1 MSEAD
6 VVQEL
11 VEFTTILLAGVSVYF
26 TIVSAYV
33 AAMNYFIGGAG
44 FVARLFA
51 FCFVCVVLSMLLIV
65 MMGAVQTHAGLIARL
80 EELRDLGQLTAVGRA
95 VLANAESGVF
105 MVAGRALSI
114 DAFVRGSIYVVLAAT
129 YIAFFY
135 MTFFHRWKPEVM
147 PIQVVQGSY
156 SP

>member
-44 FVARLFA
+44 FIARSFA
-51 FCFVCVVLSMLLIV
+51 FAFVSVVLTMLLIV
-65 MMGAVQTHAGLIARL
+65 MLGAVQTHAGLIARL
-80 EELRDLGQLTAVGRA
+80 DELQSLGQLTAVGRA
-95 VLANAESGVF
+95 VLSNAETSMISF
-105 MVAGRALSI
+105 AGRAFSI
-114 DAFVRGSIYVVLAAT
+114 DSFVRTSIYLVLAAT
-129 YIAFFY
+129 YLALFY

-147 PIQVVQGSY
+147 PIQVVQG
-156 SP
+156 PNFP